1 MPFCANSRFLPIT
14 VRTAISAGYFANSA
28 ALAPPNFRVRLYPT
42 QAPGT
47 FTIESSDCVN
57 TAIQNT
63 ARADPARDGLSTEPM
78 DINSSCVTS
87 KHARDAKISEGVWD
101 PQSHTTVCGGCASA
115 GWQSQA
121 AKRSSGFPRGKHLT
135 NPADRSRGP
144 VRDRQPSQR
153 CDQNQ

>member
-1 MPFCANSRFLPIT
+1 MHDS
-14 VRTAISAGYFANSA
+14 
-28 ALAPPNFRVRLYPT
+28 
-42 QAPGT
+42 
-47 FTIESSDCVN
+47 IESIVVLRMTGSSSSRL
-57 TAIQNT
+57 NT

-121 AKRSSGFPRGKHLT
+121 AKRSSGFPEGNT
-135 NPADRSRGP
+135 
-144 VRDRQPSQR
+144 
-153 CDQNQ
+153 